1 MGGPRDGPPYFHNGS
16 AATLEEEVASYDRR
30 FSIGLS
36 PAERHALVPFL
47 GAL

>member
-1 MGGPRDGPPYFHNGS
+1 MAPPYFHNGS
-16 AATLEEEVASYDRR
+16 AATLEEVVASYDRR

-36 PAERHALVPFL
+36 PAERHALVLFL